1 VNIPNFTEFVLGS
14 FVALFPIVDPIG
26 NVPTFLVLTSGN
38 SPKERHQFAS
48 KTAQYTVLVL
58 SLFLLIGGGI
68 LRFFGISLEVVRIA
82 GGIVVFHTAWQM
94 MSARPRLTPTE
105 NQAAAEKSAQHEDIS
120 FMPMTVP
127 LLAGPSALAV
137 TLGLSAQAGRA
148 LSVPTVLNFLAVLL
162 AIFLLGL
169 LIYLCLR
176 ASNWFLI
183 WLGETGIKASS
194 RILGFF
200 IMAVG
205 VQLILNGIADW
216 LRHLQII
223 TNS

>member
-1 VNIPNFTEFVLGS
+1 MLKPK
-14 FVALFPIVDPIG
+14 VDA
-26 NVPTFLVLTSGN
+26 
-38 SPKERHQFAS
+38 KAFAS

-94 MSARPRLTPTE
+94 MSARPRLTARE

-120 FMPMTVP
+120 FMPMSVP

-176 ASNWFLI
+176 ASWFLI

-205 VQLILNGIADW
+205 VQLILNGIGDW

>member
-1 VNIPNFTEFVLGS
+1 MNIQDFAEFILGS

-26 NVPTFLVLTSGN
+26 NVPTFLVLTAEN
-38 SPKERHQFAS
+38 SLKERHRFAS
-48 KTAQYTVLVL
+48 KIAQYTVLVL

-94 MSARPRLTPTE
+94 MSARPKLTARE
-105 NQAAAEKSAQHEDIS
+105 NQAAASKSAQHEDIS

-137 TLGLSAQAGRA
+137 TLGLSAQAGRT
-148 LSVPTVLNFLAVLL
+148 LSIPTLLNFIAVLL
-162 AIFLLGL
+162 AIFSIGL

-176 ASNWFLI
+176 ASSWFLI

-205 VQLILNGIADW
+205 VQLILNGLADW
-216 LRHLQII
+216 LRHI
-223 TNS
+223 